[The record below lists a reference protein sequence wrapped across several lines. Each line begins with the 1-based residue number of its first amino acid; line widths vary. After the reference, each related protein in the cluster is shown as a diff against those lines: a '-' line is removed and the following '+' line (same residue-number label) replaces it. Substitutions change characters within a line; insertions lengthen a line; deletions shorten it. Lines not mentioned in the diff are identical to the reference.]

1 MFAVVTS
8 VIDEDHLTVGKIYNI
23 LVINNQVQFLCKLF
37 DCERDTLRY
46 FRPSLNPALNNELL
60 LVHNLIDPQPLFPKG
75 SANLF
80 LFVLKHHISF

>member
-1 MFAVVTS
+1 MFAVLTS
-8 VIDEDHLTVGKIYNI
+8 FIDEDQLKIGKIY
-23 LVINNQVQFLCKLF
+23 NQVQFLCKLF